1 MFPTKNDDLFR
12 FEGGEATASVSAPI
26 FDVGEGGTAA
36 LIDPSQDQMVIPMS
50 VQGVLNDW
58 FGNPLPEGTS
68 QHMAEAQAMVNS
80 WAYPYSTV
88 VHIFAHYN
96 DGQQPGHG
104 SGVMVGKN
112 DVLTAGHVVWDPARG
127 GSPYAIEVIPAHNP
141 TNGHMPYGK
150 AMGKATIHPE
160 YTTRG
165 LPVSVAMGDNNPNSM
180 LGSEIDYALIGLDR
194 PLGNKTNWMK
204 FDTNFNGYGELTQ
217 TGYPHI
223 NGRDTGM
230 TNFTAVA
237 VESTTDNFLDISRFE
252 TWGGN
257 SGGPLWRW
265 GADGYAYVAG
275 VVSTGTM
282 QNKVHTGGGYG
293 AFDASDLFVNYF
305 YGLMNANDSQIIY
318 AA

>member
-1 MFPTKNDDLFR
+1 
-12 FEGGEATASVSAPI
+12 
-26 FDVGEGGTAA
+26 
-36 LIDPSQDQMVIPMS
+36 
-50 VQGVLNDW
+50 
-58 FGNPLPEGTS
+58 
-68 QHMAEAQAMVNS
+68 
-80 WAYPYSTV
+80 
-88 VHIFAHYN
+88 
-96 DGQQPGHG
+96 
-104 SGVMVGKN
+104 
-112 DVLTAGHVVWDPARG
+112 
-127 GSPYAIEVIPAHNP
+127 
-141 TNGHMPYGK
+141 
-150 AMGKATIHPE
+150 
-160 YTTRG
+160 
-165 LPVSVAMGDNNPNSM
+165 
-180 LGSEIDYALIGLDR
+180 
-194 PLGNKTNWMK
+194 
-204 FDTNFNGYGELTQ
+204 
-217 TGYPHI
+217 
-223 NGRDTGM
+223 M